1 MTEPVTLEA
10 AQSGEPQLLI
20 GQWCAELVTRAGTRL
35 FLRPANPDDEAL
47 LAAFFAHVTPDDM
60 RFRFLSPVP
69 HPGHDLLARLVGV
82 DHVRDENFLA
92 FADDGTTLV
101 ATAMVSA
108 DAGMEKAEVAIAVHA
123 DFRHR
128 GVGWTLLDYAATYAE
143 AKGIKTLE
151 SVESHDNRE
160 AIALEREMG
169 FSARFCP
176 DDPRLVIVSKR
187 LGGGGQ

>member
-1 MTEPVTLEA
+1 MTEPTTP
-10 AQSGEPQLLI
+10 EPGGQAPQQLLI
-20 GQWCAELVTRAGTRL
+20 GQWCADLRTRGGTRL
-35 FLRPANPDDEAL
+35 LVRPANPEDEAL
-47 LAAFFAHVTPDDM
+47 LADFFTHVTPDDM
-60 RFRFLSPVP
+60 RFRFLSPVS

-92 FADDGTTLV
+92 FAQDGRTLI

-108 DAGMEKAEVAIAVHA
+108 DAAMEKAEVAIAIHA
-123 DFRHR
+123 DFRDK
-128 GVGWTLLDYAATYAE
+128 GAGWTLLDYAAQYAE

-151 SVESHDNRE
+151 SVEAHDNRE

-187 LGGGGQ
+187 LGRERP

>member
-1 MTEPVTLEA
+1 MTEQATLDA
-10 AQSGEPQLLI
+10 GEQASPQLLI
-20 GQWCAELVTRAGTRL
+20 GQWCADLVTRAGTRL
-35 FLRPANPDDEAL
+35 LVRPANPEDEAL
-47 LAAFFAHVTPDDM
+47 LAALFTHVTPDDM

-92 FADDGTTLV
+92 FAEDGETLV

-108 DAGMEKAEVAIAVHA
+108 DAAMEKAEVAIAIHA
-123 DFRHR
+123 DFRHK
-128 GVGWTLLDYAATYAE
+128 GVGWTLLDYAAQYAG
-143 AKGIKTLE
+143 AKGFKTLE
-151 SVESHDNRE
+151 SVEAHDNRE

-176 DDPRLVIVSKR
+176 DDPRLVIVSKQLAR
-187 LGGGGQ
+187 ERP